1 MAGASGR
8 TARGMRA
15 VKLMAAFT
23 SGGVLVFL
31 LISLGVVDRV
41 DGIPGTQEEPVFSL
55 PTYLSFVSVMLTAV
69 TVVLAAVAIG
79 VGVVAAYTFQQLE
92 RRAENRVEEL
102 VKVRLSDEVIK
113 RRVAEIAF
121 ATGNG
126 ELEGKDYEDE

>member
-1 MAGASGR
+1 
-8 TARGMRA
+8 MRA

>member
-1 MAGASGR
+1 
-8 TARGMRA
+8 
-15 VKLMAAFT
+15 MAAFT